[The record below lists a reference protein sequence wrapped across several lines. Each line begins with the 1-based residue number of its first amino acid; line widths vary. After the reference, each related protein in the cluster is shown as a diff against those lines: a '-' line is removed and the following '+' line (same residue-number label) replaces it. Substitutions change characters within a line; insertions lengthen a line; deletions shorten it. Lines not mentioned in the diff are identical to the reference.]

1 MVAQAI
7 IAGGNARV
15 GLEDNI
21 YIAKGEFATNEQL
34 VEKAVRM
41 IRDLGAN
48 VLTPAQARK
57 KLGIVK

>member
-1 MVAQAI
+1 MAQAI

-21 YIAKGEFATNEQL
+21 YISKGEFATNEQL
-34 VEKAVRM
+34 VEKAVCL

-48 VLTPAQARK
+48 VLSPAEARK
-57 KLGIVK
+57 KLGILK